1 MNKFK
6 VYPVYAWEEK
16 KTWKVV
22 TDKRIL
28 SLWSEVVEEAITRG
42 LLVPNSV
49 PQLRWTNR
57 VRRCIAFCYQRR
69 ATDGVR
75 SCVVLSDALLVQED
89 DDFVRRVMCHELGH
103 AVCPIGVRHDYRWYT
118 AARAIGLKWNYIPS
132 VKEGSVN
139 SKKFNEALT
148 ALHPAASSTY
158 KYQLVCQKCGRK
170 FNKYKN
176 LAPSLKRGKWACGKC
191 HQVLDVRNLETG
203 EICWN
208 NSNRKI
214 KS

>member
-6 VYPVYAWEEK
+6 VYPVCAWEEK

-28 SLWSEVVEEAITRG
+28 SLWNEVVEEAIARG
-42 LLVPNSV
+42 LLEPNSV
-49 PQLRWTNR
+49 PPLRWSNR
-57 VRRCIAFCYQRR
+57 LSRCIAFCYQHK

-75 SCVVLSDALLVQED
+75 SCVVLSDALLVQD
-89 DDFVRRVMCHELGH
+89 DDFIRDTMCHELGH
-103 AVCPIGVRHDYRWYT
+103 AVSPIGAHHDYRWYT

-132 VKEGSVN
+132 IKEGSVN
-139 SKKFNEALT
+139 SKKFIEAIA
-148 ALHPAASSTY
+148 ALHSTAKSTY
-158 KYQLVCQKCGRK
+158 KYQLVCSKCGRE
-170 FNKYKN
+170 FNKYKT
-176 LAPSLKRGKWACGKC
+176 LAPSLKKGKWACGKC
-191 HQVLDVRNLETG
+191 HQVLDVQNLETG

-208 NSNRKI
+208 NSNRKT

>member
-28 SLWSEVVEEAITRG
+28 SLWNEVVEEAIARG
-42 LLVPNSV
+42 FIVPNSV

-57 VRRCIAFCYQRR
+57 VSRCIAFCYQHG

-75 SCVVLSDALLVQED
+75 SCVVLSDALLAQED
-89 DDFVRRVMCHELGH
+89 DDFIRRTMCHELGH
-103 AVCPIGVRHDYRWYT
+103 AVCPLGAHHNYQWYT
-118 AARAIGLKWNYIPS
+118 AARAIGLKWNYVPS

-139 SKKFNEALT
+139 SEKFNKALS
-148 ALHPAASSTY
+148 ALRPTTNLTY
-158 KYQLVCQKCGRK
+158 KYQLVCQKCGRE

-191 HQVLDVRNLETG
+191 HQVLDVQNLETG

-208 NSNRKI
+208 NSNRKT